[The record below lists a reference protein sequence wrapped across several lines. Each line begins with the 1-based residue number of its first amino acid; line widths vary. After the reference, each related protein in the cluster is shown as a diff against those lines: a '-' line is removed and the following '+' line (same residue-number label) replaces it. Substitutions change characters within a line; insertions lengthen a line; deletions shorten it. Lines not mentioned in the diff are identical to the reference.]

1 MITESEALALHANMV
16 MIRVFES
23 RVEELF
29 AAGKLPGFVH
39 TYLGEEAI
47 AVGVCSLLGPD
58 DYITSTHRG
67 HGHALAK
74 GMDPAELM
82 AELYGRLDGVCRG
95 RGGSMHVADFSLGM
109 LGANGIVGG
118 GFGIAAG
125 AALSARYRGTDQV
138 AVCFFGDGGINKG
151 TFHEALNFASVHRLG
166 VVYVCENNQ
175 YAQFTSRRR
184 TTSVDDLSVRAG
196 AYAMAGET
204 VDGNDVAAVAA
215 ATARAIERAR
225 AGGGPTLLN
234 METYRLGGHYV
245 GDAEVYRA
253 SSEVDEHRRRDPIR
267 RWEAALAERGWL
279 DDDERAAVW
288 EHAADVVSDAEE
300 WAEAGDPPEPG
311 TALDDV
317 FTPDPP
323 ARIRA
328 MAGSEADGGFGV
340 HEAGGR
346 SEVREGL
353 KAASWADETARVH
366 EAGGRSEVREGLKA
380 ASWAD
385 ETARVH
391 EAGGRSEVR
400 EGLKA
405 ASWADETARVHEA
418 GGRSGSHEAQQTR
431 RMSFGQATV
440 DAMAR
445 AMRADDRV
453 FVLGEDIS
461 WGGNFGQFR
470 GLIDEFGGGR
480 VVDMPISEAII
491 VAVAVGAATAGLRP
505 VASMSF
511 VEFTLGAMDEIVNQA
526 SKFRYMFGG
535 QVSVPLVLRA
545 SDGVLRSSGPQ
556 HSSSLEGLFTH
567 LPGLKV
573 VAPSNPADAKGLLL
587 SAIEDPD
594 PVIYLEHKKITA
606 QRGPVPTGDYRVPLG
621 SAAVARRGT
630 DVTVV
635 SYSAMALNALAAAAQ
650 LAEEG
655 IEAEVIDLRSLVPL
669 DFETVLESVSR
680 TRRAVVA
687 HESWRFGGFGAEL
700 AAQLHSELFG
710 ELEAPVARVGAASAP
725 IPFSP
730 PLEAAVVPGT
740 DAVAAAVRAVLA

>member
-1 MITESEALALHANMV
+1 MKPRQSGVEQSEALALHRTMV
-16 MIRVFES
+16 LIRVFES

-29 AAGKLPGFVH
+29 KAGKLPGFVH

-47 AVGVCSLLGPD
+47 AAGLCGQLRPD

-67 HGHALAK
+67 HGHAIAK
-74 GMDPAELM
+74 GMSPAALM
-82 AELYGRLDGVCRG
+82 AELYGRAEGACRG

-125 AALSARYRGTDQV
+125 AALSARHRGTDQV

-175 YAQFTSRRR
+175 YAQFTSRSR
-184 TTSVDDLSVRAG
+184 TTSVEDLAVRAS

-204 VDGNDVAAVAA
+204 VDGNDVAEVSAA
-215 ATARAIERAR
+215 AREAVERAR
-225 AGGGPTLLN
+225 SGGGPTLLN
-234 METYRLGGHYV
+234 MVTYRLGGHYV
-245 GDAEVYRA
+245 GDAEVYREA
-253 SSEVDEHRRRDPIR
+253 SEVEAHRQRDPIQ
-267 RWEAALAERGWL
+267 RWEQALQQQGWL
-279 DDDERAAVW
+279 HEQGRAAVW
-288 EHAADVVSDAEE
+288 ETAAAAVRDAEE
-300 WAEAGDPPEPG
+300 RAEAAPLPDPG
-311 TALDDV
+311 TALEDV
-317 FTPDPP
+317 FTPAP
-323 ARIRA
+323 AAASGSGRGAPRA
-328 MAGSEADGGFGV
+328 AAAAAGADLGSE
-340 HEAGGR
+340 EP
-346 SEVREGL
+346 E
-353 KAASWADETARVH
+353 
-366 EAGGRSEVREGLKA
+366 
-380 ASWAD
+380 
-385 ETARVH
+385 
-391 EAGGRSEVR
+391 
-400 EGLKA
+400 
-405 ASWADETARVHEA
+405 
-418 GGRSGSHEAQQTR
+418 TR

-453 FVLGEDIS
+453 IVLGEDIS

-491 VAVAVGAATAGLRP
+491 VAVAVGAAAAGLRP

-535 QVSVPLVLRA
+535 QVSVPIVLRA
-545 SDGVLRSSGPQ
+545 SDGVLRSSGSQ

-594 PVIYLEHKKITA
+594 PVIYLEHKRITA
-606 QRGPVPTGDYRVPLG
+606 QRGPVPTGDHRVPLG
-621 SAAVARRGT
+621 SAAVTRAGS

-635 SYSAMALNALAAAAQ
+635 AYSAMALNALAAAAQ

-687 HESWRFGGFGAEL
+687 HEAWRFGGFGAEL

-730 PLEAAVVPGT
+730 PLEAAVVPGI
-740 DAVAAAVRAVLA
+740 DAVAAAVRAVMD

>member
-1 MITESEALALHANMV
+1 MKPGQSGVEQSEALALHKTMV
-16 MIRVFES
+16 LIRVFES

-29 AAGKLPGFVH
+29 SAGKLPGFVH

-47 AVGVCSLLGPD
+47 AAGVCGQLRPD

-67 HGHALAK
+67 HGHAIAK
-74 GMDPAELM
+74 GMSPAALM
-82 AELYGRLDGVCRG
+82 AELYGRVEGACRG

-109 LGANGIVGG
+109 LGANGVVGG

-125 AALSARYRGTDQV
+125 AALSARHRGTDQV

-175 YAQFTSRRR
+175 YAQFTSRSR
-184 TTSVDDLSVRAG
+184 TTSVEDLSVRAG

-204 VDGNDVAAVAA
+204 VDGNDVAEVSAA
-215 ATARAIERAR
+215 AREAVERAR
-225 AGGGPTLLN
+225 GGGGPTLLN
-234 METYRLGGHYV
+234 MVTYRLGGHYV
-245 GDAEVYRA
+245 GDAEVYREA
-253 SSEVDEHRRRDPIR
+253 SEVEAHRRRDPIQ
-267 RWEAALAERGWL
+267 RWEQALEQQGWL
-279 DDDERAAVW
+279 DEQGRAAVW
-288 EHAADVVSDAEE
+288 EAAAAAVRDAEE
-300 WAEAGDPPEPG
+300 RAEAGALPDPD
-311 TALDDV
+311 TALEDV
-317 FTPDPP
+317 FTPVP
-323 ARIRA
+323 AAASGSDRGAPRA
-328 MAGSEADGGFGV
+328 AAAAAGADLGSEE
-340 HEAGGR
+340 HE
-346 SEVREGL
+346 
-353 KAASWADETARVH
+353 
-366 EAGGRSEVREGLKA
+366 
-380 ASWAD
+380 
-385 ETARVH
+385 
-391 EAGGRSEVR
+391 
-400 EGLKA
+400 
-405 ASWADETARVHEA
+405 
-418 GGRSGSHEAQQTR
+418 TR

-453 FVLGEDIS
+453 LVLGEDIS

-470 GLIDEFGGGR
+470 GLMDEFGGGR

-545 SDGVLRSSGPQ
+545 SDGVLRSSGSQ

-606 QRGPVPTGDYRVPLG
+606 QRGPVPTGDHRVPLG
-621 SAAVARRGT
+621 SASVARRGT

-635 SYSAMALNALAAAAQ
+635 SYSAMALNALDAAAQ

-687 HESWRFGGFGAEL
+687 HEAWRFGGFGAEL

-710 ELEAPVARVGAASAP
+710 ELEAPVFRVGAASAP